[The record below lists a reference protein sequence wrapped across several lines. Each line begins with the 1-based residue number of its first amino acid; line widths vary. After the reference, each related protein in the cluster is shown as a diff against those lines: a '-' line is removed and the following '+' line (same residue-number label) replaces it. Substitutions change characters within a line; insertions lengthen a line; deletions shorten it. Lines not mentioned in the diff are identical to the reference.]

1 MQKAE
6 YRAAGD
12 QRKRAGKGLAGAV
25 LATGGGICWGLS
37 GSMGQYLF
45 RCQGMDSRWLVP
57 YRLGLA
63 GVVLRFTNK
72 AFVGDDVSVTVKTVI
87 L

>member
-1 MQKAE
+1 MGQEGLQKVE
-6 YRAAGD
+6 YGAAGS
-12 QRKRAGKGLAGAV
+12 QKKRAEKELVGAV

-63 GVVLRFTNK
+63 GVGRGLYLP
-72 AFVGDDVSVTVKTVI
+72 VSVFPDDSVV
-87 L
+87 